1 MPGGKGQPA
10 PINVFTC
17 SLLMFMYAEPCVHE
31 RYTIQNSM
39 DRWLICIFMKSIHM
53 HVLCE
58 YIHMYSMDMY
68 VDTCTGQ
75 RSILMSFLQ
84 SCLPCFPE
92 PGPSGLGF
100 TK

>member
-1 MPGGKGQPA
+1 
-10 PINVFTC
+10 
-17 SLLMFMYAEPCVHE
+17 
-31 RYTIQNSM
+31 M
-39 DRWLICIFMKSIHM
+39 DRLLICIFMKSMHM

-92 PGPSGLGF
+92 PGPSGLEF
-100 TK
+100 TKKAMLPDQQSSGILSSHYWDHK